1 MKKYLDVLKN
11 AAINK
16 NPTFVQLLG
25 MCPTLAVTTSLLNAL
40 SMGAAVTVVL
50 ICSGTIISLLRRLI
64 PDSVRIASYIV
75 IISAFVTCVQLV
87 IRAWLPAV
95 DAALGIFIPL
105 IVVNCIVLGRAEAFA
120 SKNPPLESALD
131 GLGSGLGFTVALS
144 LIGFVREFLGSGT
157 VLGGTPLAVT
167 VPFAKPMLFF
177 VLPAGAFVTLG
188 FVIAAVNALRR
199 AAEKRRF
206 EKEKKL

>member
-1 MKKYLDVLKN
+1 MKKYLEILKD
-11 AAINK
+11 AAITK

-25 MCPTLAVTTSLLNAL
+25 MCPTLAVTTSLLNGL

-75 IISAFVTCVQLV
+75 IISAFVTAVQLV
-87 IRAWLPAV
+87 IRAYLPAV

-120 SKNPPLESALD
+120 SKHTPLESAVD

-157 VLGGTPLAVT
+157 VLGGTPLELA

-199 AAEKRRF
+199 ASEKRRF